1 VGTVTGGK
9 NVGGLFDG
17 VTTALPDLHATI
29 KDIFGQ
35 GDQVVI
41 HIVVAGTQKGAILGI
56 PASGRYVQWDG
67 VDIFQL
73 SHGKI
78 ANVTAGD
85 DWTAILHDTGTY
97 TAPWIS

>member
-1 VGTVTGGK
+1 MLVNGHHRNPVIRRPEELSGSAVIT
-9 NVGGLFDG
+9 
-17 VTTALPDLHATI
+17 
-29 KDIFGQ
+29 DIFGQ
-35 GDQVVI
+35 GDQVVM
-41 HIVVAGTQKGAILGI
+41 HVVVAGTQTGAILGI

-73 SHGKI
+73 SDGKI
-78 ANVTAGD
+78 ADITAGD